1 MGDADAA
8 VEAVVRAA
16 VTAGSVFVAVDAAA
30 AAVVGGDVE
39 RCHVI
44 GYR

>member
-8 VEAVVRAA
+8 VEAVVHAA
-16 VTAGSVFVAVDAAA
+16 VTAGSVFVVVDAAA
-30 AAVVGGDVE
+30 VVVVEGDVE

-44 GYR
+44 GCR